1 MIDFNNLIQSKN
13 GNFDEEKKESM
24 KDYIDFTLDT
34 TKKGQPKIE
43 NKTLPNNEESK
54 INIFNKLQS
63 QTNIKTIDP
72 NSNYSY
78 KESYHKNPPT
88 KESKNHKKTI
98 QLKFDENTG
107 QKYSFVF
114 QDFNK
119 LRPHFFKIGDYLEP
133 FNIKIVGSD
142 PINIKQAI
150 QKIDIGINK
159 YEEIFKNE
167 KSLSEIAKIFAKY
180 NYSKEIKQELKGV
193 IDCKSQNIYFDNIE
207 NSMNTNFEENNKD
220 NINNNIVSNCL
231 GNEMISSIT
240 SNKEATKKKDSNFL
254 NKKRNLEE
262 DKTELAKQE
271 KKIFI
276 TKEKISNDTNTIKNA
291 GRLPNESKNKGI
303 KGIKDGSHP
312 DNGVIKIMRHS
323 LNNICCIFITILQ
336 IIDTNAYIFLP
347 GINDKDLK
355 NTTTKQDYLEK
366 TIEDILCNYI
376 SIETKK
382 DKIEEN
388 RNKIN
393 GLLGADIPGKEKEQ
407 NLLKKIL
414 KMKLKDVCLNFI
426 NNINNFIDGYTFNT
440 FVDDEDFKKYDD
452 SKIKKIL
459 KQADDLMNS
468 KIRKRNKKPQLK

>member
-1 MIDFNNLIQSKN
+1 M
-13 GNFDEEKKESM
+13 
-24 KDYIDFTLDT
+24 
-34 TKKGQPKIE
+34 
-43 NKTLPNNEESK
+43 
-54 INIFNKLQS
+54 
-63 QTNIKTIDP
+63 
-72 NSNYSY
+72 
-78 KESYHKNPPT
+78 
-88 KESKNHKKTI
+88 
-98 QLKFDENTG
+98 
-107 QKYSFVF
+107 
-114 QDFNK
+114 
-119 LRPHFFKIGDYLEP
+119 EP

-291 GRLPNESKNKGI
+291 GRLSNESKNKGI